1 MELEQLL
8 QLIDAVSESKLTD
21 FKFEE
26 DGVRLCLKKRNI
38 AAHAEGDA
46 GAGMDAAGTAYA
58 AAVTMQSQGAAYS
71 AASGSVEAAGA
82 PHTAAPA
89 DATLAGA
96 STAALSNAAASNAV
110 GAAASPDAE
119 LGAGGNI
126 VKSPLVGVFY
136 AAPAEDAEPYVSVGD
151 TVQKGQILA
160 CVEAMKLMNEIE
172 SEYDGVVAE
181 ILVENGQG
189 VGYGEP
195 LFVIR

>member
-1 MELEQLL
+1 MTACRHWETFGLPQEETTMELEQLL
-8 QLIDAVSESKLTD
+8 QLINAVSESKLTD

-38 AAHAEGDA
+38 TTHAAEDA
-46 GAGMDAAGTAYA
+46 GAGPNMEGTAYT
-58 AAVTMQSQGAAYS
+58 AAVPMQSSGTTYS
-71 AASGSVEAAGA
+71 AASGSVQAAA
-82 PHTAAPA
+82 V
-89 DATLAGA
+89 L
-96 STAALSNAAASNAV
+96 NVAASNAA

-119 LGAGGNI
+119 PGVGGNI

-136 AAPAEDAEPYVSVGD
+136 AAPAEDAEPYVTVGD
-151 TVQKGQILA
+151 TVKKGQILA

-181 ILVENGQG
+181 ILVKNGQG

>member
-1 MELEQLL
+1 MTACRHWETFGLPQEETTMELEQLL
-8 QLIDAVSESKLTD
+8 QLINAVSESKLTD

-38 AAHAEGDA
+38 TTHAAEDA
-46 GAGMDAAGTAYA
+46 GAGPNMEGTAYT
-58 AAVTMQSQGAAYS
+58 AAVPMQSSGTTYS
-71 AASGSVEAAGA
+71 AASGSVQAAA
-82 PHTAAPA
+82 V
-89 DATLAGA
+89 L
-96 STAALSNAAASNAV
+96 NVAASNAA
-110 GAAASPDAE
+110 GAAASPYAE
-119 LGAGGNI
+119 PGVGGNI

-136 AAPAEDAEPYVSVGD
+136 AAPAEDAEPYVTVGD
-151 TVQKGQILA
+151 TVKKGQILA

-181 ILVENGQG
+181 ILVKNGQG

>member
-1 MELEQLL
+1 MTAVPSLGTFGLPQEETNMELEQLL
-8 QLIDAVSESKLTD
+8 QLINAVSESKLTD

-38 AAHAEGDA
+38 
-46 GAGMDAAGTAYA
+46 T
-58 AAVTMQSQGAAYS
+58 TQ
-71 AASGSVEAAGA
+71 AAGA
-82 PHTAAPA
+82 PQIAASE
-89 DATLAGA
+89 DAPVAGA
-96 STAALSNAAASNAV
+96 QAAALSAAAVLNAAASNADE
-110 GAAASPDAE
+110 AAASPDAE
-119 LGAGGNI
+119 PGAGENI

-136 AAPAEDAEPYVSVGD
+136 AAPAEDAEPYVTVGD
-151 TVQKGQILA
+151 TVKKGQILA

-181 ILVENGQG
+181 ILVKNGQG

>member
-8 QLIDAVSESKLTD
+8 QLINAVSESKLTD

-38 AAHAEGDA
+38 TTQE
-46 GAGMDAAGTAYA
+46 
-58 AAVTMQSQGAAYS
+58 
-71 AASGSVEAAGA
+71 AGA
-82 PHTAAPA
+82 PHTAASA
-89 DATLAGA
+89 DALVAGA
-96 STAALSNAAASNAV
+96 QAAAVLNAAASNADE
-110 GAAASPDAE
+110 AAASLDAE
-119 LGAGGNI
+119 PGAGENI

-136 AAPAEDAEPYVSVGD
+136 AAPAEDAEPYVTVGD
-151 TVQKGQILA
+151 TVKKGQILA

-181 ILVENGQG
+181 ILVKNGQG